1 MIVSL
6 PVPADSWI
14 VGKALQEIQLETETG
29 VTVLGVERDE
39 TWMGRPV
46 GAVVVRGA
54 DEIVVIGSDEE
65 RMRAGLLVGSR
76 RPRV

>member
-1 MIVSL
+1 
-6 PVPADSWI
+6 
-14 VGKALQEIQLETETG
+14 
-29 VTVLGVERDE
+29 
-39 TWMGRPV
+39 V